1 MVTTQA
7 TGALGKRSDLGL
19 ERLGQATAFR
29 EEHLRNIVNA
39 GWLDTMGPQESL
51 QGQFNDLL
59 TLADDIR
66 PTGLL
71 EKHVDRPQP
80 GLGPRAVGDDT
91 HQRRSYQSFVTGTEI
106 DVVFHR

>member
-1 MVTTQA
+1 
-7 TGALGKRSDLGL
+7 
-19 ERLGQATAFR
+19 
-29 EEHLRNIVNA
+29 
-39 GWLDTMGPQESL
+39 MGSQETL

-91 HQRRSYQSFVTGTEI
+91 HQRRSCQSFVTGTEI
-106 DVVFHR
+106 AVVFPR

>member
-1 MVTTQA
+1 V
-7 TGALGKRSDLGL
+7 
-19 ERLGQATAFR
+19 FR
-29 EEHLRNIVNA
+29 KEHLRHIVNA
-39 GWLDTMGPQESL
+39 GWLDTMGSQETF

-80 GLGPRAVGDDT
+80 GLGPRAVSDDT
-91 HQRRSYQSFVTGTEI
+91 HQRRPCQSFVTGTEI
-106 DVVFHR
+106 AVVFPR